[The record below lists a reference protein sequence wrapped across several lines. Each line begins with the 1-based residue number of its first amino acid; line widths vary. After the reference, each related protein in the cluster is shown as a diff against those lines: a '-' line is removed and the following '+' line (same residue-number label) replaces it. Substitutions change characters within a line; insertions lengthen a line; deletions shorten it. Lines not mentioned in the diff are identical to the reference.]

1 MNNDKSTPFS
11 LGKRTSFALVAFI
24 AVSFQ
29 LAANVQLVLPEGRDS
44 VAFPFMYES
53 EKGDP
58 EGLLLSDRQVMLRL
72 GWDVAALHVGVEAM
86 DEVLPGDGVTVQVN
100 SSKIVFDL
108 SGERKFAKAIPWAD
122 VGIKP
127 DEGVKFSF
135 DVQRTRAKGVR
146 GADRMGVSSVTLSR
160 KASRW
165 EFSNPIHLGDAWFD
179 TKLSF
184 TGAADGKAGFVFNV
198 WGFRPLNFY
207 LNTSIAAKK
216 GETKA
221 VPVTGGSMDRG
232 NLNVQ
237 IKDVDG
243 TYLFRNTWK
252 FRVNAPVAVR
262 VIRSLPEKDQLLLET
277 DNFVRPDEDY
287 RVRLT
292 MKDWDGDSETVW
304 EKTVPAA
311 RCRGVTNQ
319 VYDVSDLKPG
329 CYNAHYAVIAP
340 DGRTV
345 REGRLYYAKEDGKP
359 EWLGLGLGEEDEV
372 PQPWTPPVASDGEF
386 ACWGRSH
393 RLGGKGLVEAILSQG
408 RAVLDGPVAVV
419 LNGERLEFDAKCVRR
434 RNAGANYRLTSRSG
448 GVEADLS
455 AEFDGFLW
463 FDVHW
468 GGADAGEVRSLD
480 VELPLNRKALA
491 GMEIGPSGFFR
502 VFGPTNAVWRID
514 PTRRPC
520 FWAGDGMTGV
530 MAGID
535 SIRGTHLKDPAGA
548 FEVRVGPDGAALVM
562 HLVDTPFTPS
572 VRKTFG
578 FYVEA
583 TPSHPK
589 NMDYAL
595 VPREKIC
602 FWTGQVARFFDAALP
617 GMMDEKRCATFRKIQ
632 AKGQRV
638 HYYYSVKGTA
648 PYQPWW
654 GRFGQDWTRFND
666 PANWYNETKRKPT
679 KDEATQR
686 EHGNWVRTCVN
697 DRNFADH
704 KIWTIDFLLRTPRY
718 EAMDLYFDLAQPSQC
733 VNERHGCVW
742 KDDFGVTRYT
752 WDVRAM
758 RTMNLRAYRLLKRKN
773 PRGVIIG
780 HSGTFRGPSDVFFD
794 RMVRGEHYCGAVM
807 RSGGTYYGVLNP
819 EDMQV
824 KYASRSNEYII
835 DMLPQIVRG
844 MSMYGKLD
852 KLRTYDPLA
861 PDEDRAIRHAT
872 AYFKIHDLFVA
883 TAVDGRRD
891 GPQWMTAEK
900 TIADLGADRK
910 FRAYYHPDCPVKV
923 AEPERLF
930 LYACFSGNGRTFVIA
945 LNDTDETK
953 TKTISVD
960 GLSGVGRDIFK
971 GGALDLSAG
980 RATVTLPPRESR
992 FWLFGE

>member
-1 MNNDKSTPFS
+1 MKNVS
-11 LGKRTSFALVAFI
+11 LVFAAVAAATFN
-24 AVSFQ
+24 AV
-29 LAANVQLVLPEGRDS
+29 ATINLVLPEGRDAI
-44 VAFPFMYES
+44 AFPFLYES
-53 EKGDP
+53 ERGDP
-58 EGLLLSDRQVMLRL
+58 EGLLLSDRPVMVRL
-72 GWDVAALHVGVEAM
+72 GWDDAALHVGVEAM

-100 SSKIVFDL
+100 SGKTDFKL

-122 VGIKP
+122 IGIRP

-146 GADRMGVSSVTLSR
+146 GADRMGVSAVTLSR

-165 EFSNPIHLGDAWFD
+165 AFSNPIHLGDVWFD
-179 TKLSF
+179 TKFSM
-184 TGAADGKAGFVFNV
+184 TGAADGKAGFIFNV
-198 WGFRPLNFY
+198 WGYRPLNFY
-207 LNTSIAAKK
+207 LNTTLALKAGAAK
-216 GETKA
+216 EI
-221 VPVTGGSMDRG
+221 PITGGSMDRG

-262 VIRSLPEKDQLLLET
+262 VIRSVPEKDLLLLET
-277 DNFVRPDEDY
+277 DNRVYPDEDY

-292 MKDWDGDSETVW
+292 MKDWDGDSETAW
-304 EKTVPAA
+304 EKTVPAV

-329 CYNAHYAVIAP
+329 YYNAHYAVIAP
-340 DGRTV
+340 DGNTV
-345 REGRLYYAKEDGKP
+345 REGRLYYAKENGKP

-372 PQPWTPPVASDGEF
+372 PQPWTPPVASDGTF
-386 ACWGRSH
+386 DCWGRSH
-393 RLGGKGLVEAILSQG
+393 RLGGKGLVEEMVSQG
-408 RAVLDGPVAVV
+408 RAVLDGPVALV

-434 RNAGANYRLTSRSG
+434 RNAGADYRLTARKG
-448 GVEADLS
+448 GVTADLS

-468 GGADAGEVRSLD
+468 GGTGSGEVQSLD
-480 VELPLNRKALA
+480 VEIPLNRKALA

-502 VFGPTNAVWRID
+502 VFGPTNAVWRIN
-514 PTRRPC
+514 PTRYPC

-535 SIRGTHLKDPAGA
+535 TIRGTHLKDPSGA
-548 FEVRVGPDGAALVM
+548 FEVCVGPESAALVM
-562 HLVDTPFTPS
+562 HLVDTPFTPAS
-572 VRKTFG
+572 PKTFG

-583 TPSHPK
+583 TPSHQK

-595 VPREKIC
+595 VPRENIC

-617 GMMDEKRCATFRKIQ
+617 GMMNEKLCAGFRKLQ
-632 AKGQRV
+632 EKGKWV

-666 PANWYNETKRKPT
+666 PANWYNETKRKPL
-679 KDEATQR
+679 KDEAAQR

-704 KIWTIDFLLRTPRY
+704 KIWTIDFLLKTPKY
-718 EAMDLYFDLAQPSQC
+718 EAMNLYFDLAQPSQC

-742 KDDFGVTRYT
+742 TDDFGVKRYD

-758 RTMNLRAYRLLKRKN
+758 RTVNLRAYRLLKRKN
-773 PRGVIIG
+773 PKGVIIG

-794 RMVRGEHYCGAVM
+794 RMVRGEHYCGAVA
-807 RSGGTYYGVLNP
+807 RRDGVYYDVLNP

-835 DMLPQIVRG
+835 DMLPQIARG
-844 MSMYGKLD
+844 MAMYGKVD
-852 KLRTYDPLA
+852 KLKTYDPLA

-872 AYFKIHDLFVA
+872 AYFKIHDLYVA

-891 GPQWMTAEK
+891 GPQWLIAERC
-900 TIADLGADRK
+900 IASLGAARK
-910 FRAYYHPDCPVKV
+910 FRAYYHPDCPVEV

-930 LYACFSGNGRTFVIA
+930 LYSWFSGEGRTFVIL

-953 TKTISVD
+953 TKTVSVK
-960 GLSGVGRDIFK
+960 GLSGVGKDIFK
-971 GGALDLSAG
+971 GGTLDLSSG

-992 FWLFGE
+992 FYLFGE